1 MINRDKKAAR
11 SKVNELKEKLKQA
24 KKQQTEKN
32 GSRGRVRGKKK
43 QTTNSKEIENLETCL
58 AQAEMCIIKGI
69 MGGQDH

>member
-24 KKQQTEKN
+24 KKKQTEKN

-43 QTTNSKEIENLETCL
+43 QTTNSKEIET
-58 AQAEMCIIKGI
+58 
-69 MGGQDH
+69 